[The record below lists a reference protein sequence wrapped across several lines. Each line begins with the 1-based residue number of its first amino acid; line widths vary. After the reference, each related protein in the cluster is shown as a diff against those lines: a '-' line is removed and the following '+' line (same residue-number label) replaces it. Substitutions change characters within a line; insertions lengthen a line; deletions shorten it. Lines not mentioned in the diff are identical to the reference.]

1 MNILFIYSI
10 RNAML
15 REKPLKGQEEIQ
27 LGIAQLSAVLKQQ
40 GHHTNLLVLDR
51 KYGRKNLARVDQ
63 LIEKDNFQ
71 LICFSSVYSEFDFIQ
86 KVAIHVRDHHRLFTI
101 LGGSHAT
108 VSPDISY
115 LDTFDALCIGEGED
129 ALLELARGLE
139 QEKEQD
145 IAAIQNLWLKQGE
158 KIFQNRSRPFI
169 QDLDSL
175 PPADRELFQEH
186 IFEPD
191 SRISVLL
198 GRGCPYSC
206 TYCCNHK
213 IRKVSDGKYV
223 RMRSV
228 PNILAE
234 IESLTLRFPSIS
246 EYFLEVE
253 TLGTN
258 MKWLVEL
265 CEGLEL
271 FNKSREEKLN
281 FSANLRVHD
290 RMDHELVFSHLAKAN
305 FASVIIG
312 LESGNERI
320 RKEVLDRHYS
330 NGAIRNAVHAAR
342 KHGIKVG
349 MFNLMGLPTESYED
363 FQDTLRLNQELQPDW
378 HSTSI
383 FFPYPGTR
391 LHELTE
397 ELGLIPGKLSGKE
410 ERQSAV
416 LDLPEFSKRKIQ
428 RQFDSFHFEVY
439 KKNKHRSLVKY
450 GLYALQIVLGHSFM
464 ARLKNKLTLLLQRM
478 GINHKLLDI
487 IQKTWLY

>member
-10 RNAML
+10 RNGIL

-27 LGIAQLSAVLKQQ
+27 LGIAQLSAVLKQE
-40 GHHTNLLVLDR
+40 GHQTDLLVLDR
-51 KYGRKNLARVDQ
+51 KYGRKNLVRLVRK
-63 LIEKDNFQ
+63 IHYGNFG
-71 LICFSSVYSEFDFIQ
+71 LICFSSVYSEFDYMLE
-86 KVAIHVRDHHRLFTI
+86 VASYVKHHHQVFTI

-115 LDTFDALCIGEGED
+115 LDTFDAICIGEGEE
-129 ALLELARGLE
+129 ALVELTRGLE

-145 IAAIQNLWLKQGE
+145 IAGIQNLWLKQGE

-175 PPADRELFQEH
+175 PMADRELFQEQV
-186 IFEPD
+186 FEPG
-191 SRISVLL
+191 SRLSVLL

-213 IRKVSDGKYV
+213 IRKVAGGKYV

-228 PNILAE
+228 PKILEE
-234 IESLTLRFPSIS
+234 IESLSLRFPSVT

-253 TLGTN
+253 TLGAN
-258 MKWLVEL
+258 MKWLEEL
-265 CEGLEL
+265 CTALEE
-271 FNKSREEKLN
+271 FNQGRKHKLS
-281 FSANLRVHD
+281 FSANLRVND
-290 RMDHELVFSHLAKAN
+290 RMDHERVFSHLARAN
-305 FASVIIG
+305 FESIIIG

-320 RKEVLDRHYS
+320 RTEVLDRHYS
-330 NGAIRNAVHAAR
+330 NGAIRNAFHAAR

-349 MFNLMGLPTESYED
+349 MFNLMGLPTESYKD
-363 FQDTLRLNQELQPDW
+363 FQETLRLNQELQPDW

-391 LHELTE
+391 LYEMSE
-397 ELGLIPGKLSGKE
+397 ELGLIPGELSGKE
-410 ERQSAV
+410 ERQRAV
-416 LDLPEFSKRKIQ
+416 LDLPEFSKRQIQ
-428 RQFDSFHFEVY
+428 RQFDRFHFRVY
-439 KKNKHRSLVKY
+439 KKSRPKSLVKY

-464 ARLKNKLTLLLQRM
+464 ARIKNKLTLLLHRM
-478 GINHKLLDI
+478 GINHKLLNI
-487 IQKTWLY
+487 IQKT

>member
-15 REKPLKGQEEIQ
+15 REKPLKGQEDIQ
-27 LGIAQLSAVLKQQ
+27 LGIAQLSAVLKQE
-40 GHHTNLLVLDR
+40 GHQTDLLVLDR
-51 KYGRKNLARVDQ
+51 KYGRKNLVRLVR
-63 LIEKDNFQ
+63 KMHYGKFG
-71 LICFSSVYSEFDFIQ
+71 LICFSSVYSEFDYIQ
-86 KVAIHVRDHHRLFTI
+86 EVARYVRKHHQVFTV
-101 LGGSHAT
+101 LGGSQTT

-115 LDTFDALCIGEGED
+115 LDNFDALCIGEGEG
-129 ALLELARGLE
+129 ALVELARALE

-145 IAAIQNLWLKQGE
+145 IVGIQNLWLKQGE

-175 PPADRELFQEH
+175 PRADRELFQEQ

-213 IRKVSDGKYV
+213 IREVAGGKYV

-228 PNILAE
+228 PRILEE
-234 IESLTLRFPSIS
+234 IESLSIRFPSVS

-253 TLGTN
+253 TLGAQ

-265 CEGLEL
+265 CEALEE
-271 FNKSREEKLN
+271 FNEGHQKLS

-290 RMDHELVFSHLAKAN
+290 RLDPELVFSHLAKAG
-305 FASVIIG
+305 FESVIIG

-330 NGAIRNAVHAAR
+330 NQTIRKAFLAAR
-342 KHGIKVG
+342 KHGLKVG
-349 MFNLMGLPTESYED
+349 MFNLIGLPTESYED
-363 FQDTLRLNQELQPDW
+363 FLDTLTLNQELQPHW

-391 LHELTE
+391 LYELAQ
-397 ELGLIPGKLSGKE
+397 ELGLIRGELSGKE
-410 ERQSAV
+410 ERQRAV
-416 LDLPEFSKRKIQ
+416 LDLPDFPKRKIQ
-428 RQFDSFHFEVY
+428 RQFDSFHFNVY
-439 KKNKHRSLVKY
+439 KKSKPKSLVKLGLY
-450 GLYALQIVLGHSFM
+450 GLQVVLGHSFM
-464 ARLKNKLTLLLQRM
+464 ARVKNKLTLLLHRI
-478 GINHKLLDI
+478 GINHKLLEI
-487 IQKTWLY
+487 FQKA

>member
-1 MNILFIYSI
+1 MNILFIYSV

-27 LGIAQLSAVLKQQ
+27 LGIAQLSSVLKRE
-40 GHHTNLLVLDR
+40 GHETSLLVLDR
-51 KYGRKNLARVDQ
+51 KYGRMNLVRLVRK
-63 LIEKDNFQ
+63 LHYGKFG
-71 LICFSSVYSEFDFIQ
+71 LICFSSVYSEFDYMLE
-86 KVAIHVRDHHRLFTI
+86 VASYVKKHHQVFTI

-129 ALLELARGLE
+129 ALTELARCLE

-145 IAAIQNLWLKQGE
+145 IAGIQNLWLKQGE

-175 PPADRELFQEH
+175 PMADRELFQEH
-186 IFEPD
+186 IFEPE

-206 TYCCNHK
+206 TYCCNHT
-213 IRKVSDGKYV
+213 IRKVAGGKYV

-228 PNILAE
+228 TNILEE
-234 IESLTLRFPSIS
+234 IESLTLRFPSIT
-246 EYFLEVE
+246 EYFMEVE
-253 TLGTN
+253 TLGVN

-265 CEGLEL
+265 CEGLEE
-271 FNKSREEKLN
+271 FNQGRELKLS
-281 FSANLRVHD
+281 FSANLRAHD
-290 RMDHELVFSHLAKAN
+290 KMDHELVFSHLARAN
-305 FASVIIG
+305 FESVIIG
-312 LESGNERI
+312 LESGNKRI
-320 RKEVLDRHYS
+320 REEVLDRHYS
-330 NGAIRNAVHAAR
+330 NETIRNAFHAAR
-342 KHGIKVG
+342 KRGIKVG

-391 LHELTE
+391 LYDLSE
-397 ELGLIPGKLSGKE
+397 ELGLISGELSGKE
-410 ERQSAV
+410 ERQHAV
-416 LDLPEFSKRKIQ
+416 LDLPEFSKRQIQ
-428 RQFDSFHFEVY
+428 RQFDRFHFRVY
-439 KKNKHRSLVKY
+439 KKSRPRSLLKL
-450 GLYALQIVLGHSFM
+450 GLYALQVVLGHSFM
-464 ARLKNKLTLLLQRM
+464 ARIKNKLTVLLHRM
-478 GINHKLLDI
+478 GINHKLLNI
-487 IQKTWLY
+487 IQLS